1 MSDIVSVDHLT
12 YWTNIN
18 SDIKNLLIDEFK
30 SSENMVKLT
39 YIISSHKEILDTA
52 IIYMAKARLIS
63 NASGVYLDQIGEK
76 LGVDR
81 NSSTDDQYR
90 AILQLRA
97 YRVASSGTR
106 PDIINIFSRF
116 SGLSENNV
124 DTYVGKSKTFDVA
137 FYEECLNTTT
147 ALDEIV
153 KIFPVLSS
161 YRLIAKAGKTFKFT
175 SVFED
180 SDYSSD
186 GSNGLG
192 SIYDLSDD
200 DFGATYGGRLGHL
213 IYATS

>member
-1 MSDIVSVDHLT
+1 MTVSVDHLT

-18 SDIKNLLIDEFK
+18 SDVKNLLIEDFK
-30 SSENMVKLT
+30 SSENIVKLT

-52 IIYMAKARLIS
+52 IIYLAKARLIS
-63 NASGVYLDQIGEK
+63 TASGAYLDEIGEK

-81 NSSTDDQYR
+81 LNSSDEQYR

-97 YRVASSGTR
+97 YRVASEGTR
-106 PDIINIFSRF
+106 PDIISLFSRF
-116 SGLSENNV
+116 SGLSETDV
-124 DTYVGKSKTFDVA
+124 DTYVGRSKSFDVA

-161 YRLIAKAGKTFKFT
+161 YRLIAKAGKTFKF
-175 SVFED
+175 SSIYEA

-186 GSNGLG
+186 GFNGFG
-192 SIYDLSDD
+192 SIFDISDD
-200 DFGATYGGRLGHL
+200 DYGATYGGRLGSL

>member
-1 MSDIVSVDHLT
+1 MTVSVDHLT

-18 SDIKNLLIDEFK
+18 SDVKNLLIENFK
-30 SSENMVKLT
+30 SSENIVKLT

-52 IIYMAKARLIS
+52 IIYLAKARLIS
-63 NASGVYLDQIGEK
+63 TASGAYLDEIGEK

-81 NSSTDDQYR
+81 LNSSDEQYR

-97 YRVASSGTR
+97 YRVASEGTR
-106 PDIINIFSRF
+106 PDIISLFSRF
-116 SGLSENNV
+116 SGLSETDV
-124 DTYVGKSKTFDVA
+124 DTYVGRSKSFDVA

-161 YRLIAKAGKTFKFT
+161 YRLIAKAGKTFKF
-175 SVFED
+175 SSIYDD
-180 SDYSSD
+180 SDYSLD
-186 GSNGLG
+186 GFNGLG
-192 SIYDLSDD
+192 SIFDISDD
-200 DFGATYGGRLGHL
+200 DYGATYGGRLGSL